1 MASAWITKRGD
12 RFRVMYRVGGRGSH
26 PKYGGTYDLKTHAN
40 ARKNYIIGE
49 LAARRIPDLRSLEQ
63 APTAP
68 TVADAAERWR
78 ASRIDASEGTRTVHR
93 VAMNRVL
100 PFLGSRRIDELTAA
114 DVADLVAKLD
124 ADGKKRGTIKKSV
137 NALAMTLDHAGIS
150 PNPARDK
157 VQVRLPREDRE
168 ELNPP
173 TADTVEAWALTPD
186 YRIALLWL
194 DWSGARV
201 GSIDN
206 TLVGD
211 YDESRRRVRIRSS
224 VSKTGRGLWID
235 QPDELGA
242 AIERR
247 LGPREL
253 RDPAA
258 RLFAGVDSS
267 DALRTAIGRACVTAG
282 VPSFSPHDLRHRRIS
297 LLHRQGRS
305 WAEIGRFVGQRSLKV
320 TADTYTHVLLDD
332 RELDL
337 DRLLAE
343 AAEGGRAAPVQT
355 SVQT

>member
-1 MASAWITKRGD
+1 
-12 RFRVMYRVGGRGSH
+12 MYRVGGRGSY
-26 PKYGGTYDLKTHAN
+26 PKYGGTFDLKTHAN
-40 ARKNYIIGE
+40 ARKNWIVGE

-68 TVADAAERWR
+68 TVAEAAERWR

-100 PFLGSRRIDELTAA
+100 PILGSRRIDDLTAA
-114 DVADLVAKLD
+114 DVADLVTKLA

-137 NALAMTLDHAGIS
+137 NALAMTLDHAGVT

-157 VQVRLPREDRE
+157 VQVRLPREERE
-168 ELNPP
+168 ELDPP
-173 TADTVEAWALTPD
+173 TAEHVEAVAWLLTPGH
-186 YRIALLWL
+186 RTALLWL
-194 DWSGARV
+194 DWAGARV
-201 GSIDN
+201 GSVDH

-224 VSKTGRGLWID
+224 VSKTRKPLWID
-235 QPDELGA
+235 LPDELAA
-242 AIERR
+242 AIQRAI
-247 LGPREL
+247 GPRED

-258 RLFAGVDSS
+258 RLFAEVDSS
-267 DALRTAIGRACVTAG
+267 DALRTAIGRACVAAG
-282 VPSFSPHDLRHRRIS
+282 VPAFSPHDLRHRRIS

-332 RELDL
+332 REIDL
-337 DRLLAE
+337 ERLLAE
-343 AAEGGRAAPVQT
+343 AA
-355 SVQT
+355 